1 MSFPGQR
8 LQLRL
13 VERRETAEKPLSFL
27 QILNKA
33 DQPLDKRWR
42 LYFSLGLTPKEGET
56 RVLKIIIDGL
66 NKDSTV
72 KISGFGTFKLK
83 KKKSRI
89 GRNPKSGKEYEI
101 KSRKVVTFHPS
112 SEVKKAINNEK

>member
-13 VERRETAEKPLSFL
+13 VERRETAENPLSFL

-33 DQPLDKRWR
+33 DQPLDKHWR

-56 RVLKIIIDGL
+56 RVLKIIIDVIRYPGY
-66 NKDSTV
+66 DV
-72 KISGFGTFKLK
+72 D
-83 KKKSRI
+83 
-89 GRNPKSGKEYEI
+89 
-101 KSRKVVTFHPS
+101 VVCCMWYGS
-112 SEVKKAINNEK
+112 

>member
-27 QILNKA
+27 QILNRA
-33 DQPLDKRWR
+33 DQPLDKHWR

-56 RVLKIIIDGL
+56 RVLKIIVDGRYGYL
-66 NKDSTV
+66 DVFYNE
-72 KISGFGTFKLK
+72 LE
-83 KKKSRI
+83 
-89 GRNPKSGKEYEI
+89 KERYALFFL
-101 KSRKVVTFHPS
+101 TLFT
-112 SEVKKAINNEK
+112 